1 MATKK
6 TTGAKAPK
14 ATEKQVEQTVPA
26 TENKG
31 TQYRIPFIT
40 AKIDR
45 MSTDPNN
52 KIKANASVT
61 IGNHFAVHGLKVY
74 DGGDKGLQVL
84 YLGHK
89 GSDNKFYDDFH
100 PITKEA
106 REALNGYVLDAYEQK
121 LEQTQG
127 EDQATG
133 EDLDEDEE
141 PAFEQTMQAFLL
153 NNQ

>member
-14 ATEKQVEQTVPA
+14 TTEKQVEQTTPA
-26 TENKG
+26 AAESKG
-31 TQYRIPFIT
+31 TQYRIPFIS

-45 MSTDPNN
+45 MSADPNS
-52 KIKANASVT
+52 KIRANASVT
-61 IGNHFAVHGLKVY
+61 IGNHFAIHGLKVY

-84 YLGHK
+84 YPGHK
-89 GSDNKFYDDFH
+89 GTDSKFYEDFH
-100 PITKEA
+100 PVTKEA

-127 EDQATG
+127 EDQSEGA
-133 EDLDEDEE
+133 DLDEDEE
-141 PAFEQTMQAFLL
+141 PAFEQTM
-153 NNQ
+153 

>member
-61 IGNHFAVHGLKVY
+61 IGNHFAIHGLKVY

-84 YLGHK
+84 YPGHK

-106 REALNGYVLDAYEQK
+106 REALNGYDIQAHPRNSTHLVPHGIFSLHRTPSQSCMC
-121 LEQTQG
+121 TQLYPFC
-127 EDQATG
+127 DQ
-133 EDLDEDEE
+133 
-141 PAFEQTMQAFLL
+141 
-153 NNQ
+153 

>member
-61 IGNHFAVHGLKVY
+61 IGNHFAIHGLKVY

-84 YLGHK
+84 YPGHK

>member
-6 TTGAKAPK
+6 TTDAKAPK

-61 IGNHFAVHGLKVY
+61 IGNHFAIHGLKVY

-84 YLGHK
+84 YPGHK

-127 EDQATG
+127 EDQAAG

-141 PAFEQTMQAFLL
+141 PAFEQTM
-153 NNQ
+153 